1 MDVRNCRKCG
11 RIFNYVM
18 GPFFCPGCREAMEG
32 KFQEVKT
39 YIREHPGVDVQTV
52 SDECDIEKSQIYQWL
67 REERLELAEGS
78 MITLSCEKCFKPI
91 KSGRYCENCK
101 RDLTMGFKQAI
112 ARPTAPEPVKKLPK
126 DASSKMRYLE
136 RDKDI

>member
-11 RIFNYVM
+11 RVFNYVM
-18 GPFFCPGCREAMEG
+18 GPITCPRCRDEMEA
-32 KFQEVKT
+32 KFQDVKK

-52 SDECDIEKSQIYQWL
+52 SDECDVDKSQIYQWL

-78 MITLSCEKCFKPI
+78 MITLSCETCFKPI

-101 RDLTMGFKQAI
+101 RALAMGLMQAVK
-112 ARPTAPEPVKKLPK
+112 RPEAPPPIKAPK
-126 DASSKMRYLE
+126 DASSRMRYL
-136 RDKDI
+136 DKDNN